1 MGCVMF
7 ADKPQ
12 FRVRLGL
19 RLLVASAAAALLTG
33 CSDATRLSS
42 NPFSNPFETASSG
55 PVDRTPTG
63 TIAPRAP
70 SSSSMKIESKPLA
83 PPSGSSA
90 LPAPSVTPQ
99 PVAPRPVAAQPVAPS
114 RTSAASIDHWSAEGG
129 TPIVVAQG
137 ETARALSER
146 YGVPQDALLRV
157 NGFNS
162 ASQLQPGARLVVPV
176 YRATATAT
184 RAAAPAPAPVAAA
197 PAPKAEAPKEKFR
210 LVKGPEPAAKAT
222 STKAAKVE
230 KDDDEDETDT
240 KKVAPAT
247 KPVDKKKVADKKIED
262 KAKAASN
269 KAASKKDDDDDEDE
283 TPAAKTAPAK
293 PVKQKQAEVAPAPEP
308 KVEPK
313 KEVRKIEMRQA
324 EAKPAA
330 KSEVS
335 SETTA
340 SLPKEEPKA
349 AASEGANP
357 EFRWPARG
365 RVIQGFKSGGNDGIN
380 IAVPEGTAV
389 KAAEGGV
396 VKYAGNELKGYGNL
410 VLIQHPNGF
419 VSAYAHNGE
428 LDVKRGDTVK
438 RGQTIAKAGQT
449 GNVSSPQVHF
459 ELRKGSTPVDPTGYL
474 AGL

>member
-1 MGCVMF
+1 MF
-7 ADKPQ
+7 ENKPL
-12 FRVRLGL
+12 FSVRLGL
-19 RLLVASAAAALLTG
+19 RLLVATAAAALLTG

-70 SSSSMKIESKPLA
+70 SSSSTKIESRPLA
-83 PPSGSSA
+83 PPSGASA
-90 LPAPSVTPQ
+90 LPAPVTTPQ
-99 PVAPRPVAAQPVAPS
+99 PVAAQPAAPS
-114 RTSAASIDHWSAEGG
+114 RTGAASLDHWSAEGG

-137 ETARALSER
+137 ETVRTLSDR
-146 YGVPQDALLRV
+146 YGVPQDALLRS

-162 ASQLQPGARLVVPV
+162 AAQVQPGARLVVPV
-176 YRATATAT
+176 YRATAVRAAT
-184 RAAAPAPAPVAAA
+184 PAPAAPAPAAKTEPK
-197 PAPKAEAPKEKFR
+197 KAEAPAEKLR
-210 LVKGPEPAAKAT
+210 LVKGPEPVRTTSAKASDAKTAAKTPAAKT
-222 STKAAKVE
+222 AKVE
-230 KDDDEDETDT
+230 KDDDEED
-240 KKVAPAT
+240 AP
-247 KPVDKKKVADKKIED
+247 
-262 KAKAASN
+262 KAKAAPEK
-269 KAASKKDDDDDEDE
+269 KAADKKKTAEKKPAEEKSK
-283 TPAAKTAPAK
+283 TAAK
-293 PVKQKQAEVAPAPEP
+293 PEP
-308 KVEPK
+308 S
-313 KEVRKIEMRQA
+313 
-324 EAKPAA
+324 KPAA
-330 KSEVS
+330 KEATKESAKPQRQKQAALESAAPEAKAEPRKIETRQPEAKKVEVDR
-335 SETTA
+335 ETTA
-340 SLPKEEPKA
+340 SLPKEEAKPV
-349 AASEGANP
+349 ASGEANP

-365 RVIQGFKSGGNDGIN
+365 RIIQGFRSGGNDGIN

-396 VKYAGNELKGYGNL
+396 VKYAGSELKGYGNL

-459 ELRKGSTPVDPTGYL
+459 ELRKGSTPVDPTGFL

>member
-7 ADKPQ
+7 ADKPL

-19 RLLVASAAAALLTG
+19 RLLVATTAAALLTG

-70 SSSSMKIESKPLA
+70 SSSTKIESRPLA
-83 PPSGSSA
+83 PPSGSSS
-90 LPAPSVTPQ
+90 LPAPVTTPQ
-99 PVAPRPVAAQPVAPS
+99 SAAPQAAAAS
-114 RTSAASIDHWSAEGG
+114 RTSAASLDHWSAEGG

-137 ETARALSER
+137 ETVRALSDR
-146 YGVPQDALLRV
+146 YGVPQDALLRA

-162 ASQLQPGARLVVPV
+162 AAQVQPGARLVVPV
-176 YRATATAT
+176 YRATAARTAT
-184 RAAAPAPAPVAAA
+184 PAPAKVEASKVEPK
-197 PAPKAEAPKEKFR
+197 KAEAPKEKFR
-210 LVKGPEPAAKAT
+210 LVKGPEPAKTAT
-222 STKAAKVE
+222 KSAKVE
-230 KDDDEDETDT
+230 KDDDEDEVAE
-240 KKVAPAT
+240 KKAPEKKA
-247 KPVDKKKVADKKIED
+247 VDKKKVVDKKADD
-262 KAKAASN
+262 KAKAVRKN
-269 KAASKKDDDDDEDE
+269 DDDDEDE
-283 TPAAKTAPAK
+283 KPVAKPAPAK
-293 PVKQKQAEVAPAPEP
+293 ETIKPQRQKQAAAEPAPQPE
-308 KVEPK
+308 VRAEPK
-313 KEVRKIEMRQA
+313 KEVRKIEIKQA
-324 EAKPAA
+324 EAKKP
-330 KSEVS
+330 EVDR

-349 AASEGANP
+349 TSGDANP

-396 VKYAGNELKGYGNL
+396 VKYAGSELKGYGNL

>member
-1 MGCVMF
+1 MCENKPMF
-7 ADKPQ
+7 SA
-12 FRVRLGL
+12 RLGL
-19 RLLVASAAAALLTG
+19 RLLVATAAAAILTG

-63 TIAPRAP
+63 TIAPRSPSP
-70 SSSSMKIESKPLA
+70 SSVRIESKPLA
-83 PPSGSSA
+83 PPTGASA
-90 LPAPSVTPQ
+90 QPAPSVAPQ
-99 PVAPRPVAAQPVAPS
+99 PVAAKPVPVQPLS
-114 RTSAASIDHWSAEGG
+114 RMSSSSIDHWSAEGG

-137 ETARALSER
+137 ETVRALSDR
-146 YGVPQDALLRV
+146 YGVPQDALLRA

-162 ASQLQPGARLVVPV
+162 SSQVQPGARLIVPV
-176 YRATATAT
+176 YRATAV
-184 RAAAPAPAPVAAA
+184 RAATPAPAPVAKPA
-197 PAPKAEAPKEKFR
+197 PAPVAKVEPRKAEAPKEKFR
-210 LVKGPEPAAKAT
+210 LVKGPDPVAKPAAKSAPKT
-222 STKAAKVE
+222 AKVE
-230 KDDDEDETDT
+230 KDDDE
-240 KKVAPAT
+240 AP
-247 KPVDKKKVADKKIED
+247 
-262 KAKAASN
+262 KAKAVE
-269 KAASKKDDDDDEDE
+269 KKNTVEKKPE
-283 TPAAKTAPAK
+283 AKAKTAKAEPAK
-293 PVKQKQAEVAPAPEP
+293 PAVKVEQPKPQRQKQAALEAAKPAPE
-308 KVEPK
+308 VRAEP
-313 KEVRKIEMRQA
+313 RKIET
-324 EAKPAA
+324 KPAEPRKA
-330 KSEVS
+330 EVDR

-349 AASEGANP
+349 APAGDSANP

-365 RVIQGFKSGGNDGIN
+365 RIIQGFKSGGNDGIN

-396 VKYAGNELKGYGNL
+396 VKYAGSELKGYGNL

-459 ELRKGSTPVDPTGYL
+459 ELRKGATPVDPTGYL

>member
-1 MGCVMF
+1 MCEN
-7 ADKPQ
+7 KPL
-12 FRVRLGL
+12 FSVRLGL
-19 RLLVASAAAALLTG
+19 RLLVATAAAALLTG

-70 SSSSMKIESKPLA
+70 SSSSMRIESKPLA
-83 PPSGSSA
+83 PPSGAGS
-90 LPAPSVTPQ
+90 LPPPNVAPQPMAAR
-99 PVAPRPVAAQPVAPS
+99 PVAPAPLS
-114 RTSAASIDHWSAEGG
+114 RMSPASVDHWSAEGG

-137 ETARALSER
+137 ESAGALASR

-162 ASQLQPGARLVVPV
+162 ASQVQPGARLVVPV
-176 YRATATAT
+176 YRAAATHAAT
-184 RAAAPAPAPVAAA
+184 PAPVA
-197 PAPKAEAPKEKFR
+197 KAEPVRAEPRKVEARKPEAPKEKFH
-210 LVKGPEPAAKAT
+210 LVKGPDPVAKT
-222 STKAAKVE
+222 SSKTAKVE
-230 KDDDEDETDT
+230 KDDDEDETPAAKAAPE
-240 KKVAPAT
+240 KKV
-247 KPVDKKKVADKKIED
+247 VDKKKVAEKKHEE
-262 KAKAASN
+262 KAKVVKAEAIKPQPKAEQPKPVRQKQAAV
-269 KAASKKDDDDDEDE
+269 E
-283 TPAAKTAPAK
+283 TPAPASQAK
-293 PVKQKQAEVAPAPEP
+293 AEP
-308 KVEPK
+308 
-313 KEVRKIEMRQA
+313 RKIEIDRT
-324 EAKPAA
+324 
-330 KSEVS
+330 
-335 SETTA
+335 ETTA

-349 AASEGANP
+349 AATDSANP

-396 VKYAGNELKGYGNL
+396 VKYAGSELKGYGNL

-459 ELRKGSTPVDPTGYL
+459 ELRKGATPVDPTGYL

>member
-7 ADKPQ
+7 ADKPL

-19 RLLVASAAAALLTG
+19 RLLVATAAAALLTG

-42 NPFSNPFETASSG
+42 NPFSNPFETASTG

-70 SSSSMKIESKPLA
+70 SASSMKIESKPLA
-83 PPSGSSA
+83 PPSGSSS
-90 LPAPSVTPQ
+90 LPSPSVAPQAAAPQ
-99 PVAPRPVAAQPVAPS
+99 PAAPS
-114 RTSAASIDHWSAEGG
+114 RTSAASVDHWSAEGG

-137 ETARALSER
+137 ETARTLSDR

-162 ASQLQPGARLVVPV
+162 AAQLQPGARLVVPV
-176 YRATATAT
+176 YRTTAV
-184 RAAAPAPAPVAAA
+184 RAAAPAPAAAPVKAAA
-197 PAPKAEAPKEKFR
+197 PAPVAKAEAPKEKFR
-210 LVKGPEPAAKAT
+210 LVKGPEPAAKT
-222 STKAAKVE
+222 SPAKAAKVE
-230 KDDDEDETDT
+230 KDDDEDEVAE
-240 KKVAPAT
+240 KKAAPKA
-247 KPVDKKKVADKKIED
+247 VDKKKVADKKPVAE
-262 KAKAASN
+262 KTKSAA
-269 KAASKKDDDDDEDE
+269 KDDDDDEDDK
-283 TPAAKTAPAK
+283 PAAKSAPAK
-293 PVKQKQAEVAPAPEP
+293 EAVKPMKKAEVAPQPEV
-308 KVEPK
+308 KAEPK

-324 EAKPAA
+324 EAKPAETKKA
-330 KSEVS
+330 EVDRT
-335 SETTA
+335 ETTA

-396 VKYAGNELKGYGNL
+396 VKYAGSELKGYGNL

-428 LDVKRGDTVK
+428 LDVKRGDSVK

>member
-7 ADKPQ
+7 ADKPL
-12 FRVRLGL
+12 FGIRLGV
-19 RLLVASAAAALLTG
+19 RLLVATAAAALLTG

-55 PVDRTPTG
+55 PVDRAPTG

-70 SSSSMKIESKPLA
+70 STSSSMRIESKPLA
-83 PPSGSSA
+83 PPSGASS
-90 LPAPSVTPQ
+90 LPAPVTTPQ
-99 PVAPRPVAAQPVAPS
+99 PVAAQPAPS
-114 RTSAASIDHWSAEGG
+114 RTSAASVDHWSAEGG
-129 TPIVVAQG
+129 TPIVLAQG
-137 ETARALSER
+137 ETAKALSDR

-162 ASQLQPGARLVVPV
+162 PAQLQPGARLIVPV
-176 YRATATAT
+176 YRANAVHATAPV
-184 RAAAPAPAPVAAA
+184 AAPAKTAPAPVA
-197 PAPKAEAPKEKFR
+197 KAEPKEKFR
-210 LVKGPEPAAKAT
+210 LVKGPEPLAKAAP
-222 STKAAKVE
+222 TKAAKVE
-230 KDDDEDETDT
+230 KDDDEDEADT
-240 KKVAPAT
+240 KKAAPKA
-247 KPVDKKKVADKKIED
+247 VDKKPVADK
-262 KAKAASN
+262 AKSAAKS
-269 KAASKKDDDDDEDE
+269 AAKDDDDDEDDK
-283 TPAAKTAPAK
+283 PAVKTAPAK
-293 PVKQKQAEVAPAPEP
+293 ETIKPQRKAEIAPQPEVKT
-308 KVEPK
+308 EPK

-324 EAKPAA
+324 EAKPA
-330 KSEVS
+330 EVKKPEVDRT
-335 SETTA
+335 ETTA
-340 SLPKEEPKA
+340 SLPKEEPK

-396 VKYAGNELKGYGNL
+396 VKYAGSELKGYGNL

-428 LDVKRGDTVK
+428 LDVKRGDSVK

>member
-1 MGCVMF
+1 MGCVMC

-12 FRVRLGL
+12 FGVRLGL
-19 RLLVASAAAALLTG
+19 RLLVATAAAAVLTG

-42 NPFSNPFETASSG
+42 NPFSNPFETASNR

-70 SSSSMKIESKPLA
+70 SSAMRIESKPLA
-83 PPSGSSA
+83 PPSGAGA
-90 LPAPSVTPQ
+90 LPAPVTTPQ
-99 PVAPRPVAAQPVAPS
+99 PVAPKPL
-114 RTSAASIDHWSAEGG
+114 SAVPARSIDHWSAEGG

-137 ETARALSER
+137 ENVRALSER
-146 YGVPQDALLRV
+146 YGVPQEALLRV

-162 ASQLQPGARLVVPV
+162 AAQVQPGARLVVPV
-176 YRATATAT
+176 YRATAAA
-184 RAAAPAPAPVAAA
+184 AAAPATAAARPAPARTFVAAPVA
-197 PAPKAEAPKEKFR
+197 KAEAPKEKFR
-210 LVKGPEPAAKAT
+210 LVKGPEPATHKTEKAERHEDAAE
-222 STKAAKVE
+222 KAAQARRAEARKTE
-230 KDDDEDETDT
+230 F
-240 KKVAPAT
+240 KKAEL
-247 KPVDKKKVADKKIED
+247 KKAEDKKIAD
-262 KAKAASN
+262 RKAAEH
-269 KAASKKDDDDDEDE
+269 KAAERKAEKARKAAE
-283 TPAAKTAPAK
+283 AAKTEAK
-293 PVKQKQAEVAPAPEP
+293 SARQKHAALEAASPAPEP
-308 KVEPK
+308 KQV
-313 KEVRKIEMRQA
+313 
-324 EAKPAA
+324 EAKKPV
-330 KSEVS
+330 VS
-335 SETTA
+335 HDDTA
-340 SLPKEEPKA
+340 SIPKQELKP
-349 AASEGANP
+349 ASGDANP

-365 RVIQGFKSGGNDGIN
+365 RIIQGFKSGGNDGIN

-396 VKYAGNELKGYGNL
+396 VKYAGSELKGYGNL

>member
-1 MGCVMF
+1 MTARKWRSMGCVMF
-7 ADKPQ
+7 ADKPL

-19 RLLVASAAAALLTG
+19 RLLMATAAAALLTG

-55 PVDRTPTG
+55 PVDRAPTG

-70 SSSSMKIESKPLA
+70 SSSSTKIESRPLA
-83 PPSGSSA
+83 PPSGASS
-90 LPAPSVTPQ
+90 LPAPVTTPQ
-99 PVAPRPVAAQPVAPS
+99 PVAPQAAAVS
-114 RTSAASIDHWSAEGG
+114 RTSAASLDHWSAEGG

-137 ETARALSER
+137 ETVRTLSDR
-146 YGVPQDALLRV
+146 YGVPQDALLRA
-157 NGFNS
+157 NGFN
-162 ASQLQPGARLVVPV
+162 AAAQVQPGARLVVPV
-176 YRATATAT
+176 YRAAATRTAT
-184 RAAAPAPAPVAAA
+184 PAPAPVAKFEASKVE
-197 PAPKAEAPKEKFR
+197 PKKAEAPKEKFR
-210 LVKGPEPAAKAT
+210 LVKGPEPAAK
-222 STKAAKVE
+222 SAAKTAKVD
-230 KDDDEDETDT
+230 KDDDEDEVAE
-240 KKVAPAT
+240 KKAPEKKA
-247 KPVDKKKVADKKIED
+247 VDKKKVAEKP
-262 KAKAASN
+262 AKAARN
-269 KAASKKDDDDDEDE
+269 DDDDEDE
-283 TPAAKTAPAK
+283 KPAVKQAPAK
-293 PVKQKQAEVAPAPEP
+293 DIKPQRQKQSAVEPAPQA
-308 KVEPK
+308 EPK
-313 KEVRKIEMRQA
+313 KEVRKIEIKQA
-324 EAKPAA
+324 EVKKP
-330 KSEVS
+330 EVDRT
-335 SETTA
+335 ETTA
-340 SLPKEEPKA
+340 SLPKEEPKP
-349 AASEGANP
+349 AASGEANP

-396 VKYAGNELKGYGNL
+396 VKYAGSELKGYGNL

>member
-1 MGCVMF
+1 MGCVMC

-12 FRVRLGL
+12 FSVRLGL
-19 RLLVASAAAALLTG
+19 RLLVATAAAAVLTG

-42 NPFSNPFETASSG
+42 NPFSNPFETASNR
-55 PVDRTPTG
+55 PVDPTPTG

-70 SSSSMKIESKPLA
+70 SSSMRIESKPLA
-83 PPSGSSA
+83 PPTGTGA
-90 LPAPSVTPQ
+90 LPAPVTTPQ
-99 PVAPRPVAAQPVAPS
+99 PVAPKPL
-114 RTSAASIDHWSAEGG
+114 SAAPARSIDHWSAEGG

-137 ETARALSER
+137 ESARALSER

-157 NGFNS
+157 NGFSS
-162 ASQLQPGARLVVPV
+162 ATQVQPGARLVVPV
-176 YRATATAT
+176 YRATATH
-184 RAAAPAPAPVAAA
+184 APAPAVAAKPAPARTVAAA

-210 LVKGPEPAAKAT
+210 LVKGPEPVAHKT
-222 STKAAKVE
+222 AKVE
-230 KDDDEDETDT
+230 KREDSAEKTAQAKRAEA
-240 KKVAPAT
+240 KKAEI
-247 KPVDKKKVADKKIED
+247 KKAEEKKIADRKAAEHKAAEQKAAERKAEKARKAAD
-262 KAKAASN
+262 AAKA
-269 KAASKKDDDDDEDE
+269 E
-283 TPAAKTAPAK
+283 AK
-293 PVKQKQAEVAPAPEP
+293 PSRQKHAALEAATPAPEP
-308 KVEPK
+308 K
-313 KEVRKIEMRQA
+313 KIEAKKPEISNDETASIPKQ
-324 EAKPAA
+324 EIKPA
-330 KSEVS
+330 S
-335 SETTA
+335 
-340 SLPKEEPKA
+340 
-349 AASEGANP
+349 GDANP

-396 VKYAGNELKGYGNL
+396 VKYAGSELKGYGKL

>member
-1 MGCVMF
+1 MGCVMC

-12 FRVRLGL
+12 FGVRLGL
-19 RLLVASAAAALLTG
+19 RLLVATAAAAVLTG

-55 PVDRTPTG
+55 PVDRMPTG

-70 SSSSMKIESKPLA
+70 SSSTRIEARPLA
-83 PPSGSSA
+83 PPSGTGA
-90 LPAPSVTPQ
+90 LPAPVTTPQ
-99 PVAPRPVAAQPVAPS
+99 PIAPKPL
-114 RTSAASIDHWSAEGG
+114 SAAPTRSLDHWSAEGG

-137 ETARALSER
+137 ESVRTLSER
-146 YGVPQDALLRV
+146 YGVPQDAMLRV
-157 NGFNS
+157 NGFSS
-162 ASQLQPGARLVVPV
+162 AAQVQPGARLVVPV
-176 YRATATAT
+176 YRATA
-184 RAAAPAPAPVAAA
+184 AAAPAPVAAAKPAPVKTFAAA

-210 LVKGPEPAAKAT
+210 LVKGPEPVAHKT
-222 STKAAKVE
+222 AKVE
-230 KDDDEDETDT
+230 KREDAAEKAALAKRAEARKAEE
-240 KKVAPAT
+240 KKAEA
-247 KPVDKKKVADKKIED
+247 KKAEEKKIAD
-262 KAKAASN
+262 RKAAEH
-269 KAASKKDDDDDEDE
+269 KAAERKAEKARKAAE
-283 TPAAKTAPAK
+283 AAKTEAK
-293 PVKQKQAEVAPAPEP
+293 PSRQKHAALEAATPAPEA
-308 KVEPK
+308 
-313 KEVRKIEMRQA
+313 RQA
-324 EAKPAA
+324 EARKPA
-330 KSEVS
+330 VS
-335 SETTA
+335 HENTA
-340 SLPKEEPKA
+340 SIPKQELKP
-349 AASEGANP
+349 ASGDANP

-365 RVIQGFKSGGNDGIN
+365 RIIQGFKSGGNDGIN
-380 IAVPEGTAV
+380 ISVPEGTAV

-396 VKYAGNELKGYGNL
+396 VKYAGSELKGYGKL

>member
-1 MGCVMF
+1 MCENRPLF
-7 ADKPQ
+7 S
-12 FRVRLGL
+12 VRLGL
-19 RLLVASAAAALLTG
+19 RLLVATAAAALLTG

-63 TIAPRAP
+63 SIAPRAP
-70 SSSSMKIESKPLA
+70 SSSMKIESKPLA
-83 PPSGSSA
+83 PPSGATS
-90 LPAPSVTPQ
+90 LPPPTVAPQ
-99 PVAPRPVAAQPVAPS
+99 PVAPRPVAAQPAAPS
-114 RTSAASIDHWSAEGG
+114 RMSAASVDHWTAEGG

-137 ETARALSER
+137 ESVRALSDR

-157 NGFNS
+157 NGFNNG
-162 ASQLQPGARLVVPV
+162 SQVQPGARLVVPV
-176 YRATATAT
+176 YRATATRTAT
-184 RAAAPAPAPVAAA
+184 AAPAPAPVKAA
-197 PAPKAEAPKEKFR
+197 PAPVAKAEPVKAEPKKAEAKKADAPKEKFR
-210 LVKGPEPAAKAT
+210 LVKGPDPVGKSAT
-222 STKAAKVE
+222 KSAPKAKV
-230 KDDDEDETDT
+230 
-240 KKVAPAT
+240 
-247 KPVDKKKVADKKIED
+247 
-262 KAKAASN
+262 
-269 KAASKKDDDDDEDE
+269 DDDDEDE
-283 TPAAKTAPAK
+283 APKAKVSDKKVVETKKTVEKKPEEKAKVVKAEPAKPAKVEQPKPQRQKQAALETPAAAPK
-293 PVKQKQAEVAPAPEP
+293 
-308 KVEPK
+308 
-313 KEVRKIEMRQA
+313 A
-324 EAKPAA
+324 EAK
-330 KSEVS
+330 VDRT
-335 SETTA
+335 ETTA

-349 AASEGANP
+349 APASEGANP

-365 RVIQGFKSGGNDGIN
+365 RIIQGFKSGGNDGIN

-396 VKYAGNELKGYGNL
+396 VKYAGSELKGYGNL

-459 ELRKGSTPVDPTGYL
+459 ELRKGATPVDPTGYL

>member
-7 ADKPQ
+7 ADKPL

-19 RLLVASAAAALLTG
+19 RLLVATAAAALLTG

-55 PVDRTPTG
+55 PVDRAPTG

-83 PPSGSSA
+83 PPSGASS
-90 LPAPSVTPQ
+90 LPAPVTTPQ
-99 PVAPRPVAAQPVAPS
+99 APAPQAAAAS
-114 RTSAASIDHWSAEGG
+114 RTSAASLDHWSAEGG

-137 ETARALSER
+137 ETVRTLSDR
-146 YGVPQDALLRV
+146 YGVPQDALLRA
-157 NGFNS
+157 NGFNT
-162 ASQLQPGARLVVPV
+162 AAQVQPGARLVVPV
-176 YRATATAT
+176 FRATATRTAT
-184 RAAAPAPAPVAAA
+184 AAPAPVARFEASKPEPKKA
-197 PAPKAEAPKEKFR
+197 EAKKAEAKAEAPKEKFR
-210 LVKGPEPAAKAT
+210 LVKGPEPAAKAAKT
-222 STKAAKVE
+222 AKVE
-230 KDDDEDETDT
+230 KDDDEDEVAEKKAPE
-240 KKVAPAT
+240 KKVLDKKKA
-247 KPVDKKKVADKKIED
+247 VDKKADA
-262 KAKAASN
+262 KAKAAR
-269 KAASKKDDDDDEDE
+269 KDDDDEDE
-283 TPAAKTAPAK
+283 KPAVKQTPAIK
-293 PVKQKQAEVAPAPEP
+293 PQREKQAAAEPAPQP
-308 KVEPK
+308 EPK
-313 KEVRKIEMRQA
+313 KEVRKIEMKQA
-324 EAKPAA
+324 EAKKP
-330 KSEVS
+330 EVDRT
-335 SETTA
+335 ETTA

-349 AASEGANP
+349 TSGEANP

-396 VKYAGNELKGYGNL
+396 VKYAGSELKGYGNL